1 MKEKNKV
8 WFIAD
13 LHLGHT
19 NVIKYSKRP
28 FSDVHEMNETL
39 IRNWNSVIQ
48 PGDRVYLIGD
58 FSFQRPEDAKKTL
71 ARLMG
76 QIYLIAGNHDKEGVV
91 KECVGRFVWIKDYFE
106 LKHEGQKMILCHYP
120 FLTWNGCHRGTWNL
134 HGHCHGSLPD
144 SVNTYARRLDVGVD
158 VHNYF
163 PISFEDVKKILDK
176 KEFQPIDRLGRKDR
190 VEDDD

>member
-39 IRNWNSVIQ
+39 IRNYNSVIQ

-76 QIYLIAGNHDKEGVV
+76 QIYLIAGNHDKEGVF
-91 KECVGRFVWIKDYFE
+91 KECVGRFVWIKYYFE
-106 LKHEGQKMILCHYP
+106 LKPGGQKMILGHYP

-144 SVNTYARRLDVGVD
+144 SVNTHARRLDVGVD

-176 KEFQPIDRLGRKDR
+176 KEFKPIDRLGRKDR
-190 VEDDD
+190 